1 MARTPRALPLLLLLG
16 LPLPEPT
23 PTLGYNIDTIHPRV
37 LASDAGG
44 NFGYQVLQSKDASL
58 LVGAPGDQNSTGQLY
73 QCAVKNGSCQPIPLP
88 NSAQMP
94 YLGMVLESD
103 SEDDRVITCGP
114 GLQRTCDGNLY
125 VSGAC
130 YLFRG
135 RLERPQE
142 VTPGYVDC
150 LKGNVDLV
158 FLFDGSGSMTDEQFQ
173 AILDFMIS
181 VMEKLGNSTIR
192 FAAVQF
198 SLDVRIEFDFNAY
211 KENPNPRMLLGKVRH
226 MKSLTFTFKAIHTV
240 AEQVFTPKRGARED
254 AKRVMIM
261 ITDGDP
267 SDSGDVKAAEKKNIV
282 RYIIGIGNN
291 FAKDKFGILKQFASE
306 PVSQFVKVLDSFD
319 KLKNLFSEL
328 QAKIYDIEGTSSRS
342 SFHLELSSSGF
353 SVDMS
358 KGRLVLGAVGAD
370 DWAGGLIELQGDPAQ
385 EIFIKSPSSNE
396 EIKDAYLGYA
406 VKSMQHQNR
415 TLYAVGA
422 PRYQHI
428 GMVVVF
434 QTHPDST
441 NWTDIQHIKG
451 KQIGS
456 YFGAVLCSVDMD
468 GDGDTDML
476 LVGSPLYYEERSGG
490 RVHIYHWDQA
500 RLTNTTVLQ
509 GAMGNPLGRFGAA
522 ITQLADL
529 NGDGWA
535 DVAVGAPLENEERGA
550 VYIYN
555 GHPTGL
561 NTEYSQRI
569 EGATVSPGVK
579 YFGQSIHGQMDLG
592 GDGLTD
598 IAVGALGEVFV
609 LSSRPIL
616 TVTPTMHF
624 LPKEIPVKQV
634 ECSGAAASQQGVQVT
649 LTVCFDTVRATVRY
663 REPLSANLTYWLE
676 VDANRM
682 RSRGEFGN
690 GQRNMS
696 GSRSISDGEHCI
708 NERLQIGNCIE
719 DYVTPI
725 NILLRFALEED
736 NITSWLPVLNPLYNS
751 AVTEI
756 PFEKNCGKDEKCEAD
771 LKIHFHENT
780 SKALLVSPSD
790 ALQVVLK
797 LINEGED
804 AYRATVH
811 MPLPPGLSFR
821 KASVLERNVQ
831 ARISCNGLVAPDTN
845 FRNLSCNI
853 SHPIYWGNSSILFQL
868 LFDVLSDSSWE
879 DFLELQVMASSDNE
893 RNGSLENNRAL
904 LQIPVLY
911 PVNIITKRL
920 DSSTQYVNFSSLLP
934 ENKTIQ
940 HLYQVEN
947 LLPGSFPQLD
957 VTVFV
962 VVPDV
967 FLKELFWL
975 PQGVQTDSNVTCH
988 VRKDAHSPCF
998 NHAQSCLSAQQQIY
1012 ECRLGELDT
1021 PSVIT
1026 VTGLLHDAS
1035 EIQESSQSPFC
1046 TALCFTFNT
1055 HKYSLLSN
1063 DFMQS
1068 QVTTEVELVYVMN
1081 YLPIYVGSGVGGL
1094 LLFILII
1101 VGLYKC
1107 GFFKRNYKERLD
1119 YGNGVGPAGA
1129 SPEAEPKADGEQ
1141 KEALTTDAPSE

>member
-23 PTLGYNIDTIHPRV
+23 PTLGYNIDTTHPRV

-73 QCAVKNGSCQPIPLP
+73 QCAVKND
-88 NSAQMP
+88 AQMP

-385 EIFIKSPSSNE
+385 EIFIKSPSSNGE
-396 EIKDAYLGYA
+396 KSYA

-609 LSSRPIL
+609 LRCSCFPGAREWDLGLFPSVGWSVQGLLPPSRVFRLHSPSAS
-616 TVTPTMHF
+616 TP
-624 LPKEIPVKQV
+624 
-634 ECSGAAASQQGVQVT
+634 S
-649 LTVCFDTVRATVRY
+649 
-663 REPLSANLTYWLE
+663 EPLCATES
-676 VDANRM
+676 
-682 RSRGEFGN
+682 RSLPTSPTGWRWMPTARN

-696 GSRSISDGEHCI
+696 RSWSILDGEHCI

-797 LINEGED
+797 LINDGED

-911 PVNIITKRL
+911 PVNIITK
-920 DSSTQYVNFSSLLP
+920 SSSLW
-934 ENKTIQ
+934 
-940 HLYQVEN
+940 QVEN

>member
-23 PTLGYNIDTIHPRV
+23 PTLGYNIDTTHPRV

-73 QCAVKNGSCQPIPLP
+73 QCAVKNEWVWGDMGEAD
-88 NSAQMP
+88 SAQMP

-328 QAKIYDIEGTSSRS
+328 QAKIYDIEGTRTSSRS

-385 EIFIKSPSSNE
+385 EIFIKSPSSNGE
-396 EIKDAYLGYA
+396 KSYA

-609 LSSRPIL
+609 AGLGDPVAGFPRS
-616 TVTPTMHF
+616 PTMHF

-649 LTVCFDTVRATVRY
+649 LTVCFNTVRATVRY
-663 REPLSANLTYWLE
+663 RDPPFAHQS
-676 VDANRM
+676 
-682 RSRGEFGN
+682 RSLPTSPTGWRWMPTARN

-696 GSRSISDGEHCI
+696 RSWSILDGEHCI

-797 LINEGED
+797 LINDGED

-911 PVNIITKRL
+911 PVNIITKSPPRASACPPQIWL
-920 DSSTQYVNFSSLLP
+920 LLP
-934 ENKTIQ
+934 RPLAPSAPHPLWPRAWPGHS
-940 HLYQVEN
+940 HLVCS
-947 LLPGSFPQLD
+947 LIPLLD

-1129 SPEAEPKADGEQ
+1129 SPE
-1141 KEALTTDAPSE
+1141 

>member
-23 PTLGYNIDTIHPRV
+23 PTLGYNIDTTHPRV

-73 QCAVKNGSCQPIPLP
+73 QCAVKND
-88 NSAQMP
+88 AQMP

-385 EIFIKSPSSNE
+385 EIFIKSPSS
-396 EIKDAYLGYA
+396 YA

-609 LSSRPIL
+609 LRWSVQGLLPPSRVFRLHSPSAS
-616 TVTPTMHF
+616 TP
-624 LPKEIPVKQV
+624 
-634 ECSGAAASQQGVQVT
+634 S
-649 LTVCFDTVRATVRY
+649 
-663 REPLSANLTYWLE
+663 EPLCATES
-676 VDANRM
+676 
-682 RSRGEFGN
+682 RSLPTSPTGWRWMPTARN

-696 GSRSISDGEHCI
+696 RSWSILDGEHCI

-797 LINEGED
+797 LINDGED

-911 PVNIITKRL
+911 PVNIITK
-920 DSSTQYVNFSSLLP
+920 SW
-934 ENKTIQ
+934 
-940 HLYQVEN
+940 QVEN